1 MNNYIKHTDNA
12 IRQAELRKLRGQ
24 LKFTQSQ
31 NSRFAILS
39 VINFV
44 YFTANFEDLTFIRK
58 IWDVDGL
65 AQHYEDKMKLICRRY
80 EHQGFIPCAAIIDFF
95 FQLSRHNQE
104 KFIDWIQS
112 NYHFSDDHKTLKP

>member
-1 MNNYIKHTDNA
+1 MNNYIRNTDNA

-39 VINFV
+39 AINFV

-58 IWDVDGL
+58 IWEVDGL
-65 AQHYEDKMKLICRRY
+65 AQHFEDKMNLICRK
-80 EHQGFIPCAAIIDFF
+80 HGNQGFIPCAAIIEFF
-95 FQLSRHNQE
+95 FLLSRNNQV
-104 KFIDWIQS
+104 KFIEWVQS
-112 NYHFSDDHKTLKP
+112 NYHFSDDHKNLNP